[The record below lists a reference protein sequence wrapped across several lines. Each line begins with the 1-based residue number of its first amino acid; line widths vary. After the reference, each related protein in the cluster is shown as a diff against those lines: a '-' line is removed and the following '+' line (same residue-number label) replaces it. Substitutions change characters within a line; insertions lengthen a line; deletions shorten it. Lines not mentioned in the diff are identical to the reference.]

1 MSTIRSVLARKVHSR
16 EAVQVGIVGLGSAPG
31 GWAEVAHLPALAA
44 LDGYE
49 VSALS
54 ASSVESAAR
63 SGERHGIRRTFGT
76 AAELAACDEVD
87 LVIIAVKVPHHR
99 ELVTAALERGKAVL
113 CEWPLGNGL
122 AEAEQL
128 AGLAREQDVPTVI
141 GLQARSNPA
150 VRFLRHLVADGYV
163 GDVLSTTIT
172 GSGYGWGA
180 EVDPRNRYTL
190 DSANGATLLTIPFAH
205 ALDAVASVL
214 GEPERL
220 HIEQTQRLTE
230 AADVT
235 TGEAVPMNSPD
246 QVVAI
251 GRLPGGPVASFH
263 YRGGV
268 SRATNFRWEI
278 NGTKGDLV
286 ITAPSGHLQLVP
298 ITIEGA
304 RGGQQQVGVLEVPQ
318 TYRPLD
324 NLDPIAQSQAYAVA
338 HAYRQFLEDLRDGTT
353 VVPDFEHAVIRHR
366 SIHSV
371 DSIHAPV

>member
-1 MSTIRSVLARKVHSR
+1 MSTIRSSLARRVHCGEPVR
-16 EAVQVGIVGLGSAPG
+16 VGIVGLGSAPG

-54 ASSVESAAR
+54 ASSVETAAR
-63 SGERHGIRRTFGT
+63 SGERHGIRHTFGT
-76 AAELAACDEVD
+76 ATELAACEEVD
-87 LVIIAVKVPHHR
+87 LVVVAVKVPHHR

-128 AGLAREQDVPTVI
+128 AELARKHDVPTVI
-141 GLQARSNPA
+141 GLQARFNPA
-150 VRFLRHLVADGYV
+150 VQFLRDLVADGYV

-172 GSGYGWGA
+172 GSGYGWGPV
-180 EVDPRNRYTL
+180 VDPRNHYTL
-190 DSANGATLLTIPFAH
+190 QAANGATLLTIPFAH
-205 ALDAVASVL
+205 TLDAMASVL

-220 HIEQTQRLTE
+220 HIEQARRLTE
-230 AADVT
+230 ATDAT
-235 TGEAVPMNSPD
+235 TGEVVSMDSPD

-251 GRLPGGPVASFH
+251 GRLPGGSVASIH
-263 YRGGV
+263 YRGGM

-278 NGTKGDLV
+278 NGTEGDLV
-286 ITAPSGHLQLVP
+286 VTAPSGHIQLMP

-304 RGGQQQVGVLEVPQ
+304 HGDQQHVEFLEVPQ
-318 TYRPLD
+318 TYRPLK

-338 HAYRQFLEDLRDGTT
+338 HAYRQFAEDLRDGTT
-353 VVPDFEHAVIRHR
+353 VVPDFEHAVIRHL
-366 SIHSV
+366 SIHSTLP
-371 DSIHAPV
+371 APV

>member
-128 AGLAREQDVPTVI
+128 AGRAREQDVPTVI

-268 SRATNFRWEI
+268 NRATNFRWEI

-304 RGGQQQVGVLEVPQ
+304 RGDQRQVGVLEVPQ